1 MISQEIEN
9 CKTKNWVDFKRYL
22 HGTLL
27 KTCTPAQLTG
37 LLRESQDINSPLSMK
52 YDYLYN
58 ELIVYD
64 NDVELLSRNVSR
76 KTWKALIKRRGYG
89 IIAKNLNNIAVNI
102 PLYLLVEFIRST
114 KQINLIDPD
123 NHNLASDGA
132 DNYALLLNTAYKS
145 TGSVDILIRGFD
157 TLQMYRKKAKSIK
170 FRTTSKGMLNLFITI
185 SKLWYSN
192 QNDEVMT
199 HILQTLSHNFD
210 FSILSYKSSRQVEI
224 FGAIVKFIKTIPVQ
238 ARFTYIHTIDRTI
251 SDTMTADGQFR
262 SPNPTQYDIPTFEA
276 RSLSILYLL
285 PSHISLLL
293 LKNTKSVGY
302 PTEFSPALPFR
313 LNKRLASLS
322 NVGESYVS
330 GLRVAIASRDANRT
344 RLLSS
349 TSDDESDNFTK
360 VTIEGLKSRCKT
372 TTDRDLRK
380 NLVVA
385 LLLYSAISKDDLYDN
400 LDWILG
406 RFINDDFTR
415 YEILAATNSYGSTF
429 IECYLYFFEEL
440 SGLSVLEGIGQD
452 EVVNKKHVRESVLRA
467 AESGNKLLEKYI
479 DVALHSSAH
488 NSDFSRN
495 EYNELSSLI
504 LGVLNKR
511 IETID
516 RLRILKSTSED
527 GEEPIN
533 QLLDPLKH
541 LFAKW
546 LTQKLTSKESSPIY
560 QKAFPP
566 SMIVQPHAAL
576 QPVYSCEKERFN
588 SLSPPISAYGSRIS
602 FEFLDSL
609 AQDLLKVR
617 QQHFSENDKPDN
629 SNYYSH
635 IPFIISLPQG
645 ISNKNSGKRLRTRF
659 GQFTPYINKITDEDL
674 ADIDQGQL
682 RNDWKRLAF
691 GINLWYKMLQSTSKL
706 DRTLVLTNAVKG
718 LAKKMTQEVP
728 TPTDYLYAIIG
739 LAQVDLLSDMAEFV
753 SYLYPCDTKLFFKLL
768 DLDNVLDD
776 SSNFVQRTIDDKYI
790 EFFKKEEWP
799 VTPYQILKKVLE
811 YLNYRPDSHPRVTAN
826 RLSRYLS
833 VDFQKKLAKLAVRVL
848 KSNIIKNSDHEEIVV
863 KYVDSSNSWLI
874 GLIFL
879 AASQKGL
886 CASQIGE
893 ILSTMKE
900 QGDKVDIFSWMYNV
914 DDLIK
919 AITPVG
925 LQSDDVIIETLV
937 RIVKEP
943 NFIKAQL
950 RLLNGGFLSTM
961 PIEKSKEIAV
971 QLIDLINNKEVHK
984 LTTMKAIISAI
995 LVNAQSGFSVKEV
1008 SSHLINTAKQ
1018 VAHPSIQGFIVTQ
1031 LLRLVPNNVTFEV
1044 IDDVLNA
1051 NFNTIIQNMTLSDDV
1066 YAMLRD
1072 PNVMFP
1078 ADHLN
1083 SFEKNFY
1090 LDDKDKPFI
1099 EAVLNRH
1106 PRNIPVNLHGRW
1118 TKSIETFIVRYLEKR
1133 NEFASAIGERF
1144 NMFDAARLAHVPN
1157 LFTVF
1162 AERWYKLCDT
1172 KSLLFQSL
1180 YLEAV
1185 RLPYALKYEESLKT
1199 IQEYT
1204 IIGKLFKYTNSSDT
1218 SGTGLINAFYNID
1231 MNNKI
1236 PVESNDGWSTY
1247 SWNILNNLSMNIVQ
1261 FEEEGELLKALHLAQ
1276 FTKTCFEDIKA
1287 GFIHDRVSDIANIL
1301 KNLKQ
1306 FCDVGIFT
1314 KRLYLNLLVGSGIFF
1329 RDLKS
1334 YALSGIRFDLL

>member
-1 MISQEIEN
+1 M
-9 CKTKNWVDFKRYL
+9 
-22 HGTLL
+22 
-27 KTCTPAQLTG
+27 
-37 LLRESQDINSPLSMK
+37 
-52 YDYLYN
+52 
-58 ELIVYD
+58 
-64 NDVELLSRNVSR
+64 
-76 KTWKALIKRRGYG
+76 
-89 IIAKNLNNIAVNI
+89 
-102 PLYLLVEFIRST
+102 
-114 KQINLIDPD
+114 
-123 NHNLASDGA
+123 
-132 DNYALLLNTAYKS
+132 
-145 TGSVDILIRGFD
+145 
-157 TLQMYRKKAKSIK
+157 
-170 FRTTSKGMLNLFITI
+170 
-185 SKLWYSN
+185 
-192 QNDEVMT
+192 
-199 HILQTLSHNFD
+199 
-210 FSILSYKSSRQVEI
+210 
-224 FGAIVKFIKTIPVQ
+224 
-238 ARFTYIHTIDRTI
+238 
-251 SDTMTADGQFR
+251 
-262 SPNPTQYDIPTFEA
+262 
-276 RSLSILYLL
+276 
-285 PSHISLLL
+285 
-293 LKNTKSVGY
+293 
-302 PTEFSPALPFR
+302 
-313 LNKRLASLS
+313 
-322 NVGESYVS
+322 
-330 GLRVAIASRDANRT
+330 
-344 RLLSS
+344 
-349 TSDDESDNFTK
+349 
-360 VTIEGLKSRCKT
+360 
-372 TTDRDLRK
+372 
-380 NLVVA
+380 
-385 LLLYSAISKDDLYDN
+385 
-400 LDWILG
+400 
-406 RFINDDFTR
+406 
-415 YEILAATNSYGSTF
+415 
-429 IECYLYFFEEL
+429 
-440 SGLSVLEGIGQD
+440 
-452 EVVNKKHVRESVLRA
+452 
-467 AESGNKLLEKYI
+467 
-479 DVALHSSAH
+479 
-488 NSDFSRN
+488 
-495 EYNELSSLI
+495 
-504 LGVLNKR
+504 
-511 IETID
+511 
-516 RLRILKSTSED
+516 
-527 GEEPIN
+527 
-533 QLLDPLKH
+533 
-541 LFAKW
+541 
-546 LTQKLTSKESSPIY
+546 
-560 QKAFPP
+560 
-566 SMIVQPHAAL
+566 
-576 QPVYSCEKERFN
+576 
-588 SLSPPISAYGSRIS
+588 
-602 FEFLDSL
+602 
-609 AQDLLKVR
+609 
-617 QQHFSENDKPDN
+617 
-629 SNYYSH
+629 
-635 IPFIISLPQG
+635 
-645 ISNKNSGKRLRTRF
+645 
-659 GQFTPYINKITDEDL
+659 
-674 ADIDQGQL
+674 
-682 RNDWKRLAF
+682 
-691 GINLWYKMLQSTSKL
+691 
-706 DRTLVLTNAVKG
+706 
-718 LAKKMTQEVP
+718 
-728 TPTDYLYAIIG
+728 
-739 LAQVDLLSDMAEFV
+739 
-753 SYLYPCDTKLFFKLL
+753 
-768 DLDNVLDD
+768 
-776 SSNFVQRTIDDKYI
+776 
-790 EFFKKEEWP
+790 
-799 VTPYQILKKVLE
+799 
-811 YLNYRPDSHPRVTAN
+811 
-826 RLSRYLS
+826 
-833 VDFQKKLAKLAVRVL
+833 
-848 KSNIIKNSDHEEIVV
+848 

-1144 NMFDAARLAHVPN
+1144 NMFDTARLAHVPN